1 MAAGQSP
8 WVRTLAAAWA
18 VRRFVFVAQRHCS
31 CSIRLLATYKG
42 HAFAFLSFVVDRA
55 VGENWTRELLI
66 IRFTVLAIA

>member
-1 MAAGQSP
+1 
-8 WVRTLAAAWA
+8 VRTLAAAWA

-55 VGENWTRELLI
+55 VGEN
-66 IRFTVLAIA
+66 